1 MKKDLYDNR
10 YWLVVIGLLTMFFIF
25 LAWIA
30 YPESFWLLISL
41 MIIVSVVLTAVP
53 LLLNRRQ
60 KDRLDAAYRSFLI
73 EPDMEKEA
81 ELRAL
86 VPKSEVD
93 RLRMLGD
100 LLREKADELNRQDLQ
115 IRDYQTYIEEW
126 VHEIKKPISLMS
138 LVLDNRDD
146 EMSTLVHLRMTRA
159 RNDIQS
165 DVEKILYFARLSTA
179 HRDYLFQPMSLVKVC
194 QEAIVDHQSLLD
206 EAGFEDA
213 IISASSDLD
222 EFLIRDL
229 KLQGSK
235 ISLWG
240 VGTKLITAQD
250 NPSFGG
256 VYKLAAEETEG
267 GKLKAKI
274 KLSDNPAK
282 VTNPGYKKVL
292 RIYDKATGMMKADLI
307 ALEDEV
313 YNENEE
319 LTIFDP
325 NNTWK
330 RMTFKPGTYTLRE
343 MLVPIFIDGKCV
355 YNSPNVNQIR
365 DYCKTEV
372 EKLWPESRRLVN
384 AQTIPVDLSQRLYD
398 LKQEMLLQYGKER

>member
-60 KDRLDAAYRSFLI
+60 KDRLDAVYRSFLI

-93 RLRMLGD
+93 RLRILGD

-206 EAGFEDA
+206 EAGFEVALVGAEEVFVVSDRHHVLFILSQLIHNA
-213 IISASSDLD
+213 SKYARIGESQPKLDLTVEAGETIQLIISDNGPGIPQEDLPFIFD
-222 EFLIRDL
+222 KGF
-229 KLQGSK
+229 
-235 ISLWG
+235 
-240 VGTKLITAQD
+240 T
-250 NPSFGG
+250 
-256 VYKLAAEETEG
+256 G
-267 GKLKAKI
+267 GKA
-274 KLSDNPAK
+274 
-282 VTNPGYKKVL
+282 
-292 RIYDKATGMMKADLI
+292 KATGMGLYLVQQI
-307 ALEDEV
+307 A
-313 YNENEE
+313 
-319 LTIFDP
+319 
-325 NNTWK
+325 
-330 RMTFKPGTYTLRE
+330 
-343 MLVPIFIDGKCV
+343 
-355 YNSPNVNQIR
+355 Q
-365 DYCKTEV
+365 
-372 EKLWPESRRLVN
+372 
-384 AQTIPVDLSQRLYD
+384 D
-398 LKQEMLLQYGKER
+398 LKVTVSASRSNSSGLAIILEFPIIN